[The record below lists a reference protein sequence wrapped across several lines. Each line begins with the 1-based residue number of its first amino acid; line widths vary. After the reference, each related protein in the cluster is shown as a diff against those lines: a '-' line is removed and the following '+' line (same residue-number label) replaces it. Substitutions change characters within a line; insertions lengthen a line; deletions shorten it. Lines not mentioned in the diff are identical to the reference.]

1 MGKNM
6 ATTTRTRRKTT
17 SDLVTV
23 CLRNHFDIAFELDD
37 RKVIIKG
44 HNSPLRGLD
53 GGVLDSGRAFG
64 ETVIPA
70 KDWEAIKAKYGSDP
84 NEKLFKGGFIF
95 AASDK
100 ADARAEAKEKESLK
114 TGLEPVDT
122 KKTRTSAK

>member
-1 MGKNM
+1 MGKTM
-6 ATTTRTRRKTT
+6 ATRIRRKPA

-23 CLRNHFDIAFELDD
+23 CLRNHFDIAFEIDD

-70 KDWEAIKAKYGSDP
+70 KDWEAIKEKYGRDP
-84 NEKLFKGGFIF
+84 NTELFTGAFIF
-95 AASDK
+95 ASK
-100 ADARAEAKEKESLK
+100 SKEDARAEAKEKEGLK
-114 TGLEPVDT
+114 TGLEPVDP
-122 KKTRTSAK
+122 KKTKTTGK